1 MEPGFHAIDSDWCR
15 IAFER
20 APAPLVVC
28 DSASLRVLGAN
39 TCASATYGYGPGEW
53 AGTEL
58 LDLFEPDDHARVR
71 AAVAAAARDGEA
83 QLPALAHIGKDGA
96 CLHCKL
102 QCYRLNCDEPAPVL
116 LAMQDHSE
124 TAEAEARLAHL
135 QEVLMVSQEVTG
147 LGCCTMNLT
156 TARLTWSVQQFKN
169 LGLEPASVMPSMER
183 LLAPV
188 HADERPAFALAIE
201 RCILDGQPF
210 DTSLHLSWPDGSEH
224 VLRASGR
231 RISGDHGSPDWF
243 ACATVDITEERRLRD
258 QLLQTESDLQHA
270 QEIAH
275 IGTWAADLR
284 TGLIETTSAE
294 TYRIFRIDP
303 QRNGSGGPFTL
314 DQLFR
319 RIHPEDVAG
328 VAAAREHTLNTPGQ
342 RYDHRY
348 RIVEGDHEVRYVHSQ
363 ADVVRD
369 EDGQPVRIVGII
381 RDVTDITRA
390 EQEIE
395 RLAFCDEL
403 TGLPNRVAMCRYLDT
418 AFCESRGLEE
428 PVAVLTVALA
438 RFREINLTLGHLNG
452 DDLLRDV
459 ARRLKTEL
467 GEHVHLARTGNA
479 QFIAVLRGVRA
490 YNAGAVAETIA
501 RVFDT
506 TFLIAGVRYE
516 ISAQTGI
523 ALAPGHARNPTDL
536 LRKADVAVH
545 QARQNGRK
553 TMMYDAAQ
561 DPYDPQRLALLGQFR
576 NAVAEGQIELYCQP
590 KVAMAT
596 GEVIGVE
603 ALARWH
609 HPQLGMV
616 PPGEFVPLIES
627 TELIHALTNAMLQA
641 SVRQSHAWRQE
652 GLALPIAV
660 NLSTRNLVSGT
671 PPGDLRALRAGWDAD
686 PGWLGREI
694 TESSLIV
701 DPDTTIAQLQA
712 LSSMG
717 FRLFIDDFG
726 TGYSSLNYLTMLPVD
741 VIKIDH
747 GFTTNMLRDRRAGAI
762 VKATIDL
769 AHDLGLS
776 VVAEGAATREI
787 WDALLAAGCDE
798 AQGYYVAPP
807 LPAHELPGWMRQ
819 HALRCRHAGAA
830 H

>member
-270 QEIAH
+270 
-275 IGTWAADLR
+275 
-284 TGLIETTSAE
+284 
-294 TYRIFRIDP
+294 
-303 QRNGSGGPFTL
+303 
-314 DQLFR
+314 
-319 RIHPEDVAG
+319 
-328 VAAAREHTLNTPGQ
+328 
-342 RYDHRY
+342 
-348 RIVEGDHEVRYVHSQ
+348 
-363 ADVVRD
+363 
-369 EDGQPVRIVGII
+369 
-381 RDVTDITRA
+381 
-390 EQEIE
+390 
-395 RLAFCDEL
+395 
-403 TGLPNRVAMCRYLDT
+403 
-418 AFCESRGLEE
+418 
-428 PVAVLTVALA
+428 
-438 RFREINLTLGHLNG
+438 
-452 DDLLRDV
+452 
-459 ARRLKTEL
+459 
-467 GEHVHLARTGNA
+467 
-479 QFIAVLRGVRA
+479 
-490 YNAGAVAETIA
+490 
-501 RVFDT
+501 
-506 TFLIAGVRYE
+506 
-516 ISAQTGI
+516 
-523 ALAPGHARNPTDL
+523 
-536 LRKADVAVH
+536 
-545 QARQNGRK
+545 
-553 TMMYDAAQ
+553 
-561 DPYDPQRLALLGQFR
+561 
-576 NAVAEGQIELYCQP
+576 
-590 KVAMAT
+590 
-596 GEVIGVE
+596 
-603 ALARWH
+603 
-609 HPQLGMV
+609 
-616 PPGEFVPLIES
+616 
-627 TELIHALTNAMLQA
+627 
-641 SVRQSHAWRQE
+641 
-652 GLALPIAV
+652 
-660 NLSTRNLVSGT
+660 
-671 PPGDLRALRAGWDAD
+671 
-686 PGWLGREI
+686 
-694 TESSLIV
+694 
-701 DPDTTIAQLQA
+701 
-712 LSSMG
+712 
-717 FRLFIDDFG
+717 
-726 TGYSSLNYLTMLPVD
+726 
-741 VIKIDH
+741 
-747 GFTTNMLRDRRAGAI
+747 
-762 VKATIDL
+762 
-769 AHDLGLS
+769 
-776 VVAEGAATREI
+776 
-787 WDALLAAGCDE
+787 
-798 AQGYYVAPP
+798 
-807 LPAHELPGWMRQ
+807 
-819 HALRCRHAGAA
+819 LRCRHAGAA

>member
-28 DSASLRVLGAN
+28 DSTSLRVLGAN
-39 TCASATYGYGPGEW
+39 ACASTTYGYGPEEW
-53 AGTEL
+53 AGADL
-58 LDLFEPDDHARVR
+58 LLLFERDDHARVR
-71 AAVAAAARDGEA
+71 AAVAAAAREGEA
-83 QLPALAHIGKDGA
+83 KLPGLAHIGKDGA
-96 CLHCKL
+96 CLHCQL

-124 TAEAEARLAHL
+124 AAEAEARLAHL
-135 QEVLMVSQEVTG
+135 QEVLAVSQEVTG

-156 TARLTWSVQQFKN
+156 TARLTWSAQQYKN

-188 HADERPAFALAIE
+188 HPHERPAFAQAIE
-201 RCILDGQPF
+201 RCILDGRPF

-231 RISGDHGSPDWF
+231 RIGGDLASPDWF
-243 ACATVDITEERRLRD
+243 ACATVDITEECRLRD
-258 QLLQTESDLQHA
+258 QLMQTESDLQHA

-303 QRNGSGGPFTL
+303 DSNGGGPFTL
-314 DQLFR
+314 EQLFR

-328 VAAAREHTLNTPGQ
+328 VAAAREHTLNTPGA

-348 RIVEGDHEVRYVHSQ
+348 RIVQGDHEVRYVHSQ

-369 EDGQPVRIVGII
+369 EDGKPVRIVGII
-381 RDVTDITRA
+381 RDVTDMTRA

-403 TGLPNRVAMCRYLDT
+403 TGLPNRVAMCRHLD
-418 AFCESRGLEE
+418 AVFGESRGLEE

-467 GEHVHLARTGNA
+467 GKEVHLARTGNA
-479 QFIAVLRGVRA
+479 QFIAVLGGVHA

-506 TFLIAGVRYE
+506 TFLVAGVRYE
-516 ISAQTGI
+516 ISAQVGI
-523 ALAPGHARNPTDL
+523 AVAPGHARNPTDL

-553 TMMYDAAQ
+553 TMLYDPAQ

-596 GEVIGVE
+596 GEVIGAE

-627 TELIHALTNAMLQA
+627 TELIHALTAAMLQA
-641 SVRQSHAWRQE
+641 AVRQSHAWRQE

-660 NLSTRNLVSGT
+660 NLSTRNLMSGT
-671 PPGDLRALRAGWDAD
+671 LPGDLHALLAGWDAD
-686 PGWLGREI
+686 PTWLGLEI
-694 TESSLIV
+694 TESSLIA
-701 DPDTTIAQLQA
+701 DPDATIAQLQA
-712 LSSMG
+712 LSNMG
-717 FRLFIDDFG
+717 FQLFIDDFG

-807 LPAHELPGWMRQ
+807 LPAHELPGWVRR
-819 HALRCRHAGAA
+819 HAQRCRHAGTA